1 MRGAGAGSR
10 TVRSAFLAVAALLAG
25 VSATA
30 AQQEVA
36 FRGRDGAA
44 LSAKL
49 FLPEGVGRGPA
60 VVMMHGCAGLH
71 DEKGRM
77 RARDR
82 EWAERF
88 RDAGFVVIAP
98 DSFTGRGTKI
108 VCRTRDHAVTP
119 RLRAGDAAAAAEV
132 LAARKDVD
140 PRRIALVGWSHGG
153 STVLHA
159 VHHSKPEGFDYRVV
173 IAFYPGCRGFRDGAW
188 SSRRPLT
195 ILHGTADDW
204 TPIEPCR
211 ALVEGRENVRMIE
224 FPGAHHGFDTPD
236 APLRPLQAAHSK
248 DGSGI
253 VTFGTHEPSRRRA
266 IDVTMGIVG
275 AMSPRTR

>member
-1 MRGAGAGSR
+1 ML
-10 TVRSAFLAVAALLAG
+10 LAAAALLAA
-25 VSATA
+25 VSAVR
-30 AQQEVA
+30 AQDEVF
-36 FRGRDGAA
+36 FRARDGAE

-60 VVMMHGCAGLH
+60 IVMMHGCGGLY
-71 DEKGRM
+71 DERGRL

-88 RDAGFVVIAP
+88 RDAGFVVIVP

-108 VCRTRDHAVTP
+108 VCQTRDHAVTP
-119 RLRAGDAAAAAEV
+119 RLRAGDAAAAAEL

-140 PRRIALVGWSHGG
+140 PRRIGLVGWSHGG
-153 STVLHA
+153 STALHA
-159 VHHSKPEGFDYRVV
+159 LHHSKPSGFDYRVAV
-173 IAFYPGCRGFRDGAW
+173 AFYPGCRGLRDTDR
-188 SSRRPLT
+188 SPRRPVTL
-195 ILHGTADDW
+195 LHGVEDDW

-211 ALVEGRENVRMIE
+211 DFAERRENVRLIE

-236 APLRPLQAAHSK
+236 APLRPLRAAFSK
-248 DGSGI
+248 DGSGN

-266 IDVTMGIVG
+266 IAITMRIMGS
-275 AMSPRTR
+275 MSGGSR